1 MYAIWIIELS
11 NDPMND
17 EQIQTIFD
25 PLLDSS
31 LDKHKIVLERL
42 KNELA
47 KFGLTSN
54 QTDVYVFLGKYGSKT
69 APEISKTLGIA
80 RTETYHLLTS
90 LQNRG
95 LASATFQHPTRFSAM
110 PISKAIWILVNAE
123 KERISALE
131 EHEKD
136 IVSLWN
142 DIPEFNAIEQIK
154 ENKFQMIQGSNQIN
168 SKIKDV
174 INNTNKECLIL
185 GSENDFLKFYHSDFF
200 TSLDKSDIDL
210 KLLSSTSDKTAYIF
224 DDIDRTKVR
233 KMSDSIQENLC
244 FIIKDDQELIFFIKN
259 ADQKPQEMSAIW
271 TDSESMVYSMKIL
284 FQSIWIKS
292 KNIHL

>member
-1 MYAIWIIELS
+1 
-11 NDPMND
+11 MND

-25 PLLDSS
+25 SSFDSS
-31 LDKHKIVLERL
+31 LDEHKIVLEKL
-42 KNELA
+42 KSELA

-69 APEISKTLGIA
+69 APEISKTLGIP

-90 LQNRG
+90 LQNKG
-95 LASATFQHPTRFSAM
+95 LVSATFQYPIRFSAM

-123 KERISALE
+123 KERVIALE

-136 IVSLWN
+136 IVRLWEN
-142 DIPEFNAIEQIK
+142 IPQFNVVEQIK
-154 ENKFQMIQGSNQIN
+154 ENKFQMLQGSNQIN
-168 SKIKDV
+168 SKIKDM
-174 INNTNKECLIL
+174 INNTNRECLIL
-185 GSENDFLKFYHSDFF
+185 GSENDFIKFYHSDFF
-200 TSLDKSDIDL
+200 TSLDKLDIDL
-210 KLLSSTSDKTAYIF
+210 QLLSSTSDKMAYIF

-233 KMSDSIQENLC
+233 KMSGNMQENLC
-244 FIIKDDQELIFFIKN
+244 FIVKDNKELIFFIKN
-259 ADQKPQEMSAIW
+259 TNQKPQDMSAIW
-271 TDSESMVYSMKIL
+271 TDSESMVYAMKTL